1 MVQLDVD
8 VPQLRGCRF
17 WRVRSTAPVVH
28 PNLTDLNRYSHPRTA
43 DHVSKDGATLNATG
57 HGYEGP
63 GGGMQGADIAFYRS
77 RSRYHTID
85 DSIRGMG
92 EEGAKRSL
100 WALMELLRFVGDSIL
115 NAKTRSSPSDES
127 QKAVY
132 FECKL
137 I

>member
-1 MVQLDVD
+1 
-8 VPQLRGCRF
+8 
-17 WRVRSTAPVVH
+17 
-28 PNLTDLNRYSHPRTA
+28 
-43 DHVSKDGATLNATG
+43 
-57 HGYEGP
+57 
-63 GGGMQGADIAFYRS
+63 MQGADIAFYRS